1 VRKRGESE
9 EQLAQYRRHARSFR
23 TGDDVYWYQL
33 ADVLAID
40 RIGGLGLF
48 KRQV

>member
-1 VRKRGESE
+1 
-9 EQLAQYRRHARSFR
+9 
-23 TGDDVYWYQL
+23 VYWYQL